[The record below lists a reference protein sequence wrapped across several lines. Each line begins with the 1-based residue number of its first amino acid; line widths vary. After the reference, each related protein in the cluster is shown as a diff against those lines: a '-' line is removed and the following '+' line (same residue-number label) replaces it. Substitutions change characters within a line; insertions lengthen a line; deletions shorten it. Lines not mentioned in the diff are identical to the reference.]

1 MSFELEEIMNVSD
14 RILVMYDGKVVADMP
29 ADETN
34 EQEIGLLMAGTTFEE
49 VLASRTTDVADS
61 EVELPKLSEDETNHM
76 KGSV

>member
-14 RILVMYDGKVVADMP
+14 RILVMYDGRVVADMP
-29 ADETN
+29 ADQTN

-49 VLASRTTDVADS
+49 VLASRTSDIVDN
-61 EVELPKLSEDETNHM
+61 EKLSKDETNHV